1 LKVGSFWICTCRCGS
16 VELPELPTQAIS
28 CLWRNALAGLDAE
41 SEAEVV
47 RSLLRTVAGTLLHRE
62 EAPRV
67 PAEPRRRAPV
77 PVDAALPRLPVLL
90 DPDAVAPFLHR
101 SLGPDAP
108 FPDVRVHH
116 VRYRPRKNIV
126 VRYDV
131 GLDGRWYDAVAM
143 IAARR
148 YLARR
153 AEKPK
158 NVALARLVD
167 GRSPAPMPL
176 HYEPELDAL
185 IQWYPL
191 DLELP
196 ALAEPPTRLLD
207 ELEAAGVS
215 LGEVGGDPATLGYRP
230 RRRAVLRVGEHVL
243 KIYAKNEDFAAATA
257 NLLATASLRGIR
269 TAAFEG
275 CLPGRL
281 VTVQPLLSGSPPA
294 RPADVAL
301 AAGELLGELQAAWGS
316 YAPAERFHQLTAA
329 EASRLLA
336 ASLPALPGR
345 EAGELLADLEA
356 GLVVARPSQQL
367 AVAEASARFVATILP
382 ALGGRLEALLRELEA
397 TVPSIDGLVLS
408 HGDFSAR
415 QLLVSPDGLA
425 LVDLDAMCLAPAALD
440 PATYAA
446 HLVFGG
452 PDDLAGASEVLEELL
467 EGYGGRPV
475 GLSWYLAT
483 CILRHS
489 RYPFRYFDELWPE
502 RVEGMVSAA
511 ESALD
516 R

>member
-1 LKVGSFWICTCRCGS
+1 MNPHVF
-16 VELPELPTQAIS
+16 PA
-28 CLWRNALAGLDAE
+28 
-41 SEAEVV
+41 
-47 RSLLRTVAGTLLHRE
+47 TLLHPE

-67 PAEPRRRAPV
+67 PAEPPRRAPV
-77 PVDAALPRLPVLL
+77 PVDPALPRLPVLL
-90 DPDAVAPFLHR
+90 DPDAIAPFLHR

-116 VRYRPRKNIV
+116 VRYAPGTKLV

-131 GLDGRWYDAVAM
+131 GLDGRRYDAVAM
-143 IAARR
+143 IAARP

-153 AEKPK
+153 AVKPE

-167 GRSPAPMPL
+167 DRSPAPMPL
-176 HYEPELDAL
+176 HFEPELDAL

-196 ALAEPPTRLLD
+196 ALAEPPTRLVD

-215 LGEVGGDPATLGYRP
+215 LGEAGGDPATLAYRP

-243 KIYAKNEDFAAATA
+243 KIYAHTADFAAATA
-257 NLLATASLRGIR
+257 NLLAAASLRGIQ
-269 TAAFEG
+269 TATFEG
-275 CLPGRL
+275 YLPARL
-281 VTVQPLLSGSPPA
+281 VTIQPLLSGSPPA

-301 AAGELLGELQAAWGS
+301 EAGELLRDLQAAWGPH
-316 YAPAERFHQLTAA
+316 APA
-329 EASRLLA
+329 
-336 ASLPALPGR
+336 P
-345 EAGELLADLEA
+345 EA

-367 AVAEASARFVATILP
+367 AVAEASASFVAAILP
-382 ALGGRLEALLRELEA
+382 ALSGRLEALLRELEA
-397 TVPSIDGLVLS
+397 TAPSIDRLVLS

-415 QLLVSPDGLA
+415 QLLVTPDGLA
-425 LVDLDAMCLAPAALD
+425 VVDLDAMRLAPAALD

-452 PDDLAGASEVLEELL
+452 PDDLADASEVLEELV
-467 EGYGGRPV
+467 EGYGGRPL

-483 CILRHS
+483 CIVRHS
-489 RYPFRYFDELWPE
+489 RCPFRYFDEHWPE
-502 RVEGMVSAA
+502 RVEGMVTAA
-511 ESALD
+511 EAALD